1 MIQHVV
7 LKKEMVIQERNS
19 VNLTYLTM
27 SKDPDLTMRVELH
40 VLHARIQKILLEG
53 VQLQR
58 FLARLHGV
66 QRAIVVTIVVRIP
79 VPFPSPWVKVFKSIS

>member
-1 MIQHVV
+1 MIKHVV

-40 VLHARIQKILLEG
+40 VLHARIQKVFIRG
-53 VQLQR
+53 GPTPT
-58 FLARLHGV
+58 FFSSTARS
-66 QRAIVVTIVVRIP
+66 A
-79 VPFPSPWVKVFKSIS
+79 KSYCSYHCRTHSRSVYFTLG